1 MPQELKKTGGKY
13 CYACIQWTGQRTFYP
28 EKKQIKVEVTSEGTC
43 LMTHLKTKGSGHCE
57 QYFPLR

>member
-1 MPQELKKTGGKY
+1 MSQELKETGAKR

-28 EKKQIKVEVTSEGTC
+28 EKKLIKVDPTREGICLVTHTN
-43 LMTHLKTKGSGHCE
+43 TKGSGHCD